1 MRWQTPSA
9 SHQPTLNDPLE
20 IPRQATSLPVVTAH
34 QSEPRRIRVG
44 IMCLGKK
51 FPLWQAETIKS
62 LLEIP
67 EAEISLL
74 IVKRA
79 APGTSG
85 WSRLLHDPG
94 HLLWNLYN
102 KGFVQRRSAASRSVD
117 LSTEL
122 SAVDEVTCQTIPVG
136 KYGEALSDE
145 DLNTVQS
152 HNLDLILRFSFGILK
167 GDVLESAKYG
177 IWSFHHGDERVYRGQ
192 PPGFWELVDGQP
204 TVGTILQR
212 ITERLDG
219 GTVLHRGRFRAT
231 SHSYRRT
238 RDEAFLGATDF
249 PSIAVR
255 QILAGDESV
264 VTANPSTTD
273 APLRRSPGN
282 LQMVS
287 FFLKQMVAF
296 VHSQWRGLTKASKW
310 SVGIGQFP
318 VSQLLD
324 DDDPQFEW
332 APDSG
337 ATRYLADPFLDPTG
351 DSSVVLVEDYDHST
365 HRGVISAVDMA
376 GDRTPRTVLDTGVHA
391 SYPFLLHH
399 EGYVYCVPET
409 YQADEVRVYRTSNF
423 PEDWELAST
432 MLEGRQALDP
442 TLFLHDGFWWLFCT
456 FEGKHSNT
464 KLHAFYSDNPFG
476 PWTPHLL
483 NPVKTDVTSS
493 RPGGTP
499 FMHNGELYRPAQD
512 SSESYGGAL
521 AINRVDDLTPEKFSE
536 TTVRRVGPLKGGPYR
551 SGIHTVSGN
560 NQITIVDGRRD
571 RFVMSS
577 FRRELAGRLKRISK
591 E

>member
-1 MRWQTPSA
+1 MVT
-9 SHQPTLNDPLE
+9 SHQPE
-20 IPRQATSLPVVTAH
+20 S
-34 QSEPRRIRVG
+34 RRIRVG
-44 IMCLGKK
+44 LMCLGKK
-51 FPLWQAETIKS
+51 FPRWQAETIRS
-62 LLEIP
+62 LMEIP
-67 EAEISLL
+67 EVEISLL
-74 IVKRA
+74 IVRDGETGA
-79 APGTSG
+79 SG
-85 WSRLLHDPG
+85 WSRLLSDPG
-94 HLLWNLYN
+94 HLVWNLYN
-102 KGFVQRRSAASRSVD
+102 KGLIQRRSAASRSVD
-117 LSTEL
+117 LATEL
-122 SAVDEVTCQTIPVG
+122 GEVDEVKCRTIPVG
-136 KYGEALSDE
+136 KYGEALGDE
-145 DLNTVQS
+145 DLALIRS
-152 HNLDLILRFSFGILK
+152 HDLDLILRFSFGILK
-167 GDVLESAKYG
+167 GEVLNSARYG

-192 PPGFWELVDGQP
+192 PPGFWEIVDRQP
-204 TVGTILQR
+204 AVGTILQR

-219 GTVLHRGRFRAT
+219 GTVLHRGRFKT
-231 SHSYRRT
+231 TLHSYRRT
-238 RDEAFLGATDF
+238 RDDAFLGAVDF
-249 PSIAVR
+249 PSIVVR
-255 QILAGDESV
+255 EILNGDESRV
-264 VTANPSTTD
+264 AAAPSTTD

-282 LQMVS
+282 LQMLGFLLRQMAS
-287 FFLKQMVAF
+287 FVKA
-296 VHSQWRGLTKASKW
+296 QWRGLTRASKW
-310 SVGIGQFP
+310 SVGIGNFP
-318 VSQLLD
+318 VSRLLED
-324 DDDPQFEW
+324 EAPDFEW
-332 APDSG
+332 APDAG
-337 ATRYLADPFLDPTG
+337 ASRYLADPFLDPTG
-351 DSSVVLVEDYDHST
+351 ESSVVLVEDYDHTT
-365 HRGVISAVDMA
+365 HRGVISAVDMG
-376 GDRTPRTVLDTGVHA
+376 GDRVPRMVLDTGVHA
-391 SYPFLLHH
+391 SYPFLFHH
-399 EGYVYCVPET
+399 ENSVYCVPET